1 MDKDDIVKNIRI
13 SLREI
18 RQSKGMTQQEL
29 ADKANLSLPFISF
42 IENGKR
48 VPSLESLIV
57 ILEVFDMPLSEFFL
71 PYSQDS
77 DDEELLELLVLLQK
91 SPHKDEYIG
100 LFLEMLKLSQGL
112 SNYK

>member
-1 MDKDDIVKNIRI
+1 MI
-13 SLREI
+13 
-18 RQSKGMTQQEL
+18 QQEL

-48 VPSLESLIV
+48 IPSLESFIV
-57 ILEVFDMPLSEFFL
+57 ILEVFDMSLSEFFL

-100 LFLEMLKLSQGL
+100 LFLEMLKLS
-112 SNYK
+112 

>member
-1 MDKDDIVKNIRI
+1 MKI

-18 RQSKGMTQQEL
+18 RQSKGMIQQEL

-48 VPSLESLIV
+48 IPSLESFIV
-57 ILEVFDMPLSEFFL
+57 ILEVFDMSLSEFFL

-100 LFLEMLKLSQGL
+100 LFLEMLKLS
-112 SNYK
+112 

>member
-1 MDKDDIVKNIRI
+1 MEQKGIIKNIQVSI
-13 SLREI
+13 REI
-18 RQSKGMTQQEL
+18 RKSKGMTQQEL

-48 VPSLESLIV
+48 APSLESLIV
-57 ILEVFDMPLSEFFL
+57 ILEVFDMSLSEFFL

-112 SNYK
+112 SN

>member
-1 MDKDDIVKNIRI
+1 M
-13 SLREI
+13 REI
-18 RQSKGMTQQEL
+18 RQSKGMIQQEL

-48 VPSLESLIV
+48 IPSLESFIV
-57 ILEVFDMPLSEFFL
+57 ILEVFDMSLSEFFL

-100 LFLEMLKLSQGL
+100 LFLEMLKLS
-112 SNYK
+112 